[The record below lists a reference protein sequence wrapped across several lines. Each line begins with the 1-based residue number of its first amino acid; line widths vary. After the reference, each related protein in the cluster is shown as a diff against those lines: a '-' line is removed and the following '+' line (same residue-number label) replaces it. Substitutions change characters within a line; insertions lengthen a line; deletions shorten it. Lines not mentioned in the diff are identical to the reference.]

1 MKILD
6 PKVSVG
12 KIEIDVGKDKFEEAE
27 QVIKNYGK
35 FVPLLKIKD
44 ILINTG
50 DILYYSYS
58 VRFNGIPTFIITI
71 DDSFNRFKSLFQDD
85 ELITA
90 IAFIGN
96 KNWYHKVNILINETL
111 SSNNGTLTLY
121 GILHNP
127 KIYESVQNS

>member
-58 VRFNGIPTFIITI
+58 VRFNGIPTFIIII
-71 DDSFNRFKSLFQDD
+71 DDSFNRF
-85 ELITA
+85 
-90 IAFIGN
+90 N
-96 KNWYHKVNILINETL
+96 
-111 SSNNGTLTLY
+111 SS
-121 GILHNP
+121 
-127 KIYESVQNS
+127 S